1 MGKAT
6 GGLVQHGIGKIGAEV
21 VNLSIGILIKIC
33 ARLNICALNAP
44 TSPIPKT
51 LCVTLKP
58 TAHLAHLVFLPT
70 QKPSLKN
77 QKS

>member
-1 MGKAT
+1 MIITNNLKVAIHDTAT
-6 GGLVQHGIGKIGAEV
+6 VGLVQHGIGKIGAEV

-51 LCVTLKP
+51 LCAILANTLQ
-58 TAHLAHLVFLPT
+58 T
-70 QKPSLKN
+70 KN
-77 QKS
+77 ENNK

>member
-51 LCVTLKP
+51 LVAIFADTL
-58 TAHLAHLVFLPT
+58 TSQA
-70 QKPSLKN
+70 N
-77 QKS
+77 DC